1 MYKKIIVTNET
12 DKSLRNGP
20 VIKNI
25 GINAINIDGKS
36 RNIFFLKLMLSVTDF
51 FN

>member
-20 VIKNI
+20 VIRNI

-36 RNIFFLKLMLSVTDF
+36 LSIFFFKLIFLITDLF
-51 FN
+51 